1 MEKVK
6 NFAYKYRWYIFGL
19 FVLIHMF
26 AFLNRVSLA
35 AVKSSLE
42 QTFGINAFQYS
53 NLSSAFF
60 YTYAIMQIP
69 SGILADTFGARKTCF
84 IGGIVMAAG
93 TVFFS
98 LSASYSMLFVSRLL
112 IGLGSSVIF
121 LAILKIQATWFEE
134 RHFSKLTGL
143 TNIFGYSG
151 GALAQGPLAI
161 VIGIFTWRATFLGLG
176 ILTAVLSIALF
187 IVVRNKPEDKGY
199 APIVIIKQ
207 AAAAEK
213 TGIFKTLAEIIK
225 CRYMWPLMV
234 INFFIIGINFSMTA
248 WALPY
253 FKDVYNLSV
262 THAGMITFFYPITA
276 AVFGIVLGSISDKI
290 GLRKIFTV
298 SMLCVMCV
306 LFAIIAFGNG
316 GKPSITTSITVILL
330 VGGFQTFTLL
340 HFGIAKDLNNPKYSG
355 MSTSIANVSM
365 HIGSAVVPLFAGAI
379 ISKYMSVL
387 GAQGAYQKVFIL
399 FLVIAIICVV
409 LSAFIIE
416 TNCKNRYSQIRE
428 GKFNKSIFKLK

>member
-6 NFAYKYRWYIFGL
+6 NIAYKYRWYIFGL
-19 FVLIHMF
+19 FAIIHLF

-35 AVKSSLE
+35 AVKSDLE
-42 QTFGINAFQYS
+42 QTFGITPFQYS

-69 SGILADTFGARKTCF
+69 SGILADTLGARKTCF
-84 IGGIVMAAG
+84 IGGIVMALG
-93 TVFFS
+93 TLLFS
-98 LSASYSMLFVSRLL
+98 ISATYGVLFVSRLL

-121 LAILKIQATWFEE
+121 LSILKIQATWFEE
-134 RHFSKLTGL
+134 RQFSKLTGL

-176 ILTAVLSIALF
+176 ILMAVLCAALF
-187 IVVRNKPEDKGY
+187 IVVRNRPEDKGY
-199 APIVIIKQ
+199 DPIVIIKHT
-207 AAAAEK
+207 EK
-213 TGIFKTLAEIIK
+213 SSNAGIIKTLGEILK
-225 CRYMWPLMV
+225 CKYMWPLMI

-262 THAGMITFFYPITA
+262 TDAGMITFFYPITA
-276 AVFGIVLGSISDKI
+276 AVFGIVVGSISDKK
-290 GLRKIFTV
+290 GLRKIFTI
-298 SMLCVMCV
+298 SMLSVMCL
-306 LFAIIAFGNG
+306 LFALIAFANG
-316 GKPSITTSITVILL
+316 GRPSITLSIAVILL
-330 VGGFQTFTLL
+330 IGGFQTFTLL

-379 ISKYMSVL
+379 ISKYLPVL

-399 FLVIAIICVV
+399 FLAIAIICVI
-409 LSAFIIE
+409 LSIFIME
-416 TNCKNRYSQIRE
+416 TNCTNRYSEIRE
-428 GKFNKSIFKLK
+428 GSYKKSLYNLR